1 MRMLKGIFTSKKNN
15 GSTEL
20 VCVNSLFQEFYDRL
34 VYFSFQF
41 VKNKDNAKDIAQD
54 AFVKYW
60 DTREQVANDKIAI
73 KNFLYT
79 TVRNAS
85 LNSIRH
91 EKVVEGYA
99 QLHNSIEPQQ
109 PAVIEAII
117 ATEVMAALHS
127 AVQSLP
133 EHHKQVSILSY
144 MEGKKNQEIA
154 DELDMSINTVKKQK
168 QRALQLLRLKLEPEI
183 FMVMVSLSALLL
195 SKFL

>member
-1 MRMLKGIFTSKKNN
+1 MLKGIFTSKKND

-20 VCVNSLFQEFYDRL
+20 VCLNALFREFYDRL

-41 VKNKDNAKDIAQD
+41 VKNKHHAKDIVQD

-60 DTREQVANDKIAI
+60 DARENVASDKIAI
-73 KNFLYT
+73 KNFLYS

-91 EKVVEGYA
+91 EKVVESYA
-99 QLHNSIEPQQ
+99 QLHNSVEPEQ

-117 ATEVMAALHS
+117 AAEVISALHS

-133 EHHKQVSILSY
+133 ENHKQVSILSY

-154 DELDMSINTVKKQK
+154 DELNMSINTVKKQK

-183 FMVMVSLSALLL
+183 FIFIVAVSASLLGCWL
-195 SKFL
+195 

>member
-1 MRMLKGIFTSKKNN
+1 MLKGIFTSKKTD

-20 VCVNSLFQEFYDRL
+20 VCLNALFHEFYDRL
-34 VYFSFQF
+34 VYFAFQF

-60 DTREQVANDKIAI
+60 DARENVANDKIAI
-73 KNFLYT
+73 KNFLYS

-85 LNSIRH
+85 LNTIRH
-91 EKVVEGYA
+91 GKVVESYA
-99 QLHNSIEPQQ
+99 QLHNSVEPEQ

-117 ATEVMAALHS
+117 ASEVMSAVHS
-127 AVQSLP
+127 AVQSLS
-133 EHHKQVSILSY
+133 ENHKQVSILSY

-154 DELDMSINTVKKQK
+154 DELQMSINTVKKQK

-183 FMVMVSLSALLL
+183 FVLIFSFSAAILCR
-195 SKFL
+195 F